1 MPAENYRDVRH
12 RPKHDRRR
20 PQVGAR
26 LVGTKILVGRQGEVI
41 GKGSAGPSCMSRL
54 WQIGA
59 LSCGFSPGPL
69 AVHHSMPLTLGSFGG
84 AVSKLVYVSDVEA
97 MEESVGRSRLRP
109 EPDQQRLIIVGLDPR
124 DGRAALVAA
133 VPVGG
138 R

>member
-1 MPAENYRDVRH
+1 MSDIDRSMIAGDPSRD
-12 RPKHDRRR
+12 
-20 PQVGAR
+20 
-26 LVGTKILVGRQGEVI
+26 
-41 GKGSAGPSCMSRL
+41 
-54 WQIGA
+54 
-59 LSCGFSPGPL
+59 L
-69 AVHHSMPLTLGSFGG
+69 AVHHSIALTLAGR
-84 AVSKLVYVSDVEA
+84 AVSKLVDLSDVEA